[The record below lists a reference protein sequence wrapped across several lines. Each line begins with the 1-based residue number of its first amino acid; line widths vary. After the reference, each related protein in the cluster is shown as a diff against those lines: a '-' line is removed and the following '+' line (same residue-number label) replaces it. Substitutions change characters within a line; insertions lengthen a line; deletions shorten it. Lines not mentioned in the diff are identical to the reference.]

1 MTQQRRRKSE
11 KEKDDNLS
19 EQLEKLRGEYDQEK
33 ARAEENLASFKR
45 AQADFINYKR
55 RTDTEKAES
64 VGFGKSLAF
73 LSILPVLD
81 DFSRALAAVPEHL
94 ADEPWVEGM
103 ALIEKKF
110 RKLLENEGV
119 TPMKTVGEPFDPSF
133 HEAVLRCPGE
143 EGIIVEELL
152 TGYMYKDKVLRQ
164 AQVKV
169 ACEDISE

>member
-1 MTQQRRRKSE
+1 MTKRKQDETSGENLQEEFNTLQQA
-11 KEKDDNLS
+11 
-19 EQLEKLRGEYDQEK
+19 LEQEK
-33 ARAEENLASFKR
+33 SRADENLNNFKR

-55 RTDTEKAES
+55 RTDVEKAES
-64 VGFGKSLAF
+64 VGFGKSLAY

-81 DFSRALAAVPEHL
+81 DYSRALAAVPEHL
-94 ADEPWVEGM
+94 AGESWVEGM

-110 RKLLENEGV
+110 SHLLEKEGV
-119 TPMKTVGEPFDPSF
+119 IPMKTVGERFDPGF

-143 EGIIVEELL
+143 DGVIVDELL

-169 ACEDISE
+169 ACEDIFE

>member
-1 MTQQRRRKSE
+1 MTGKRGNQESGERELQEEFER
-11 KEKDDNLS
+11 LS
-19 EQLEKLRGEYDQEK
+19 RSLEQEK
-33 ARAEENLASFKR
+33 GRAEENLNSFKR

-55 RTDTEKAES
+55 RAEAEKADS
-64 VGFGKSLAF
+64 VAFGKSLAF

-81 DFSRALAAVPEHL
+81 DFSRALEAVPPDL
-94 ADEPWVEGM
+94 ADNSWVNGIS
-103 ALIEKKF
+103 LIEKKF
-110 RKLLENEGV
+110 RQLLEKEGV
-119 TPMKTVGEPFDPSF
+119 TPMKTVGQAFDPAY

-143 EGIIVEELL
+143 EGVIVEELL

>member
-1 MTQQRRRKSE
+1 MTQHRRK
-11 KEKDDNLS
+11 KIEKDDNLS
-19 EQLEKLRGEYDQEK
+19 EQLEKLQGERDQEK

-45 AQADFINYKR
+45 SQADFINYKR
-55 RTDTEKAES
+55 RTDVEKAAS

-81 DFSRALAAVPEHL
+81 DITRALAAVPEHL
-94 ADEPWVEGM
+94 ADEPWAAGM

-110 RKLLENEGV
+110 RKILENEGV
-119 TPMKTVGEPFDPSF
+119 TPMKTVGESFDPAF

-169 ACEDISE
+169 ACEDITE